1 MQPHLMWTTLPGGVL
16 GLADDGMGR
25 AWERVGNLSA
35 TGESV
40 LPGLWVACSEP
51 VARTEACTCQVRSA
65 GLWKASVAEINTPIV
80 QSCS

>member
-1 MQPHLMWTTLPGGVL
+1 MQPHLMWTTLPGLGDE
-16 GLADDGMGR
+16 GLAR

-51 VARTEACTCQVRSA
+51 VARTEACVCQVSA
-65 GLWKASVAEINTPIV
+65 ATLSLAAATLSLADA
-80 QSCS
+80 